1 MRISDWSSDVC
12 SSDLERAGRNL
23 KKTVMELGG
32 SDPFIVLPDA
42 PLEAAVDAA
51 LLGRLFNT
59 GQSCIAAKRIIVVG
73 NERGAA
79 FLELFTRK
87 ASTLQPVDP
96 NELPQ
101 RRGPLSSERPLEGLL
116 GKMAAAR
123 A

>member
-1 MRISDWSSDVC
+1 
-12 SSDLERAGRNL
+12 
-23 KKTVMELGG
+23 MELGG

-59 GQSCIAAKRIIVVG
+59 GQSCISAKRIIVVG

-87 ASTLQPVDP
+87 ASTLQPGDP
-96 NELPQ
+96 TEMTPRL
-101 RRGPLSSERPLEGLL
+101 GPLSSQRAPDGLKRGSASCRERECQYS
-116 GKMAAAR
+116 
-123 A
+123 